1 MCACVGVHVLSLG
14 VFHIR
19 RPYILVTEV
28 SSPEGM
34 GDYFPL
40 VLLVRVCLCVCV
52 CVNVCVCALAGMHGC
67 V

>member
-1 MCACVGVHVLSLG
+1 MYVYEGVHVLSLG

-28 SSPEGM
+28 SSPEGT

-40 VLLVRVCLCVCV
+40 VLVCVCVSVSVCVCV
-52 CVNVCVCALAGMHGC
+52 CVRAGMHGC